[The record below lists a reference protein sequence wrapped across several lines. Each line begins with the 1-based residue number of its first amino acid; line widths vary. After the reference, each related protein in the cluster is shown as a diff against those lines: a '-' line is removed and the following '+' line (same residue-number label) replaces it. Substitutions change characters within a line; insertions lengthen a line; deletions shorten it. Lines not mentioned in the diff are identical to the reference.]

1 MPPNAPHGHARGLVE
16 AQNVRSLGP
25 SAILL
30 RRWISRLVA
39 IALALGAGPLWSIDY
54 AREGRWA
61 QEITPAIVVGEPV
74 YLGPVSGHKFLAIYE
89 NPPKAKAAV
98 IVVHGA
104 GVHPDWGLINIL
116 RSKLPESG
124 YATLAVQMPV
134 LAADAKPDQYPPTFP
149 EASERLQAAVGFLR
163 AKGHARIAIVSHS
176 LGARMSNHYLV
187 NAAEPEIAAWASI
200 AISGGAFTA
209 PERLAL
215 PILDLYGERDF
226 AAVLNGADQRASTL
240 KRLRESAQVQ
250 IAGADHFFHGKEG
263 EMVGW
268 VKEFLDRVL
277 TR

>member
-1 MPPNAPHGHARGLVE
+1 MM
-16 AQNVRSLGP
+16 Q
-25 SAILL
+25 
-30 RRWISRLVA
+30 SRYRIA
-39 IALALGAGPLWSIDY
+39 ALAAVAYTLSAGPLWSIDY

-61 QEITPAIVVGEPV
+61 QEITPSIVVGEPV
-74 YLGPVSGHKFLAIYE
+74 HLALDSGHKFLAIYE
-89 NPPKAKAAV
+89 SPPKAKAAV

-104 GVHPDWGLINIL
+104 GVHPDWGLINVL

-134 LAADAKPDQYPPTFP
+134 LAAGAKVDQYPPTFP
-149 EASERLQAAVGFLR
+149 EASERLQVAVRFLR

-187 NAAEPEIAAWASI
+187 NTAEPGIAAWACLT
-200 AISGGAFTA
+200 ISGGAFMA

-215 PILDLYGERDF
+215 PILDLYGEHDF
-226 AAVLNGADQRASTL
+226 AAVRNGVDQRASTL
-240 KRLRESAQVQ
+240 KRLHGSAQVQ
-250 IAGADHFFHGKEG
+250 IAGADHFFQGKES

-277 TR
+277 GR